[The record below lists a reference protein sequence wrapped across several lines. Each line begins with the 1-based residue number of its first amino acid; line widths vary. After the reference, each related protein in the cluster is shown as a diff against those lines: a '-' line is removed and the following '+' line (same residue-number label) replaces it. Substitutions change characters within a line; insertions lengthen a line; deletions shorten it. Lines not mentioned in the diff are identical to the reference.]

1 MERLVALQQAQTCNK
16 IIEMT
21 DEIRDF
27 SPPPPRLTVA
37 RVGPISI
44 ACFDRNNRREMEFRE
59 GKEKWKG

>member
-1 MERLVALQQAQTCNK
+1 MKRLVVLQRAQTYNK

-37 RVGPISI
+37 MVGSPSPLPVLIGTI
-44 ACFDRNNRREMEFRE
+44 EVTRMHFTQ
-59 GKEKWKG
+59 